1 MNHNYLENEQQ
12 EQFSITFSKDEHW
25 LYEWVNQQVKEL
37 PFTKSGYAKRL
48 FINDYQRMKCNG
60 GKKKY
65 PPSTSAVIY

>member
-1 MNHNYLENEQQ
+1 MNHDNLQNEQQ

-37 PFTKSGYAKRL
+37 PFTRSGYAKRL
-48 FINDYQRMKCNG
+48 FINDYQRMKYNG